1 VHDTLFKFLVLLGAA
16 GEKAVTVQPDGTLRI
31 AGELYYPVEPLLYRQ
46 KDSDKRVAF
55 RVGPSG
61 GITLYEDPTE
71 ELHKLRWWE
80 TSAFSIRLLALCVA
94 VLASA
99 PLFWGG
105 ALLWRAIRRIP
116 PPAPPPA
123 RRARLWATLIAACLV
138 LPAAVAAVQG
148 QPENPEDILIR
159 IQPVW
164 KAVLLVLPQL
174 AALLGLLSVVAA
186 VRSWRRRWWGLV
198 ARLHY
203 SAVALAS
210 VGVVWLL
217 YYWNILGYRL

>member
-1 VHDTLFKFLVLLGAA
+1 MGPAGA
-16 GEKAVTVQPDGTLRI
+16 V
-31 AGELYYPVEPLLYRQ
+31 
-46 KDSDKRVAF
+46 
-55 RVGPSG
+55 
-61 GITLYEDPTE
+61 TLYEDPTE

-80 TSAFSIRLLALCVA
+80 TSAFSMRLLALCAA

-99 PLFWGG
+99 AVFWGG
-105 ALLWRAIRRIP
+105 AALWRAIRRRP
-116 PPAPPPA
+116 SPAPPPA
-123 RRARLWATLIAACLV
+123 RRARLWAALIAVCLV
-138 LPAAVAAVQG
+138 IPVAVAVIQG

-174 AALLGLLSVVAA
+174 AALLSLLSVVAA

-198 ARLHY
+198 GRLHY

-210 VGVVWLL
+210 VGIVWLL
-217 YYWNILGYRL
+217 YFWNILGYRV